1 MYIGIPILGMRE
13 EGLLSAVT
21 VFFCTILRMQKIFQ
35 RFLGR
40 FELAPKNYAHHI
52 GHAIDA
58 AASPSLAF
66 ELICDL
72 AGFSKI

>member
-1 MYIGIPILGMRE
+1 MAWDERGRALCRDRF
-13 EGLLSAVT
+13 L
-21 VFFCTILRMQKIFQ
+21 LRMQKIFQ

-58 AASPSLAF
+58 AASPSSPLN
-66 ELICDL
+66 
-72 AGFSKI
+72 